1 MSAVVPR
8 HLRAVSSSQWVPPPE
23 HGPVCKDCPNIIF
36 SLTDDQD
43 TLLGG
48 WEPMRHTK
56 RLLQNSGAL
65 LTEWR
70 IHTPIC
76 SPSRS
81 ESISGRYFHNIKS
94 DLAVPPMKVNP
105 AASAHINSSLYI
117 NQSFGVYL
125 RQLRGYQTGIFGKA
139 NFNTME
145 GFDRWFQGA
154 FLGYG
159 GVWEDNE
166 SPDFQYHASKDE
178 YATSLLGNKSIE
190 WLSRDNV
197 TGKTSDDRPFFLY
210 FAPHC
215 PHIPATPAKWYENE
229 CKGTA
234 APRTPN
240 YNYSDPSFHE
250 LVSRQPPLNQ
260 TEADDIDQLA
270 RLRCQCLLSV
280 DDAHLALYE
289 KLEELGQLNKSTYN
303 LGNHRLPSNKFL
315 LYDHSLRI
323 PGVVTGPGVEP
334 GSENSVFGTNV
345 DYTPTWLGLA
355 DIDTPAHMDGKSLVP
370 NLVTAD
376 SANLPGSVRR
386 HLAKTKLANRT
397 EQFVQYYNQGPW
409 QPNDAKD
416 GLNRVLDD
424 YSNTYIGL
432 HIKDPNFGHYKYG
445 EYEYVCTTE
454 NILAKN
460 CFPEPDWY
468 ELFDL
473 DQDPFELTNIYHQV
487 DDDVQKEL
495 HRRLMQWYPCSGQG
509 ECL

>member
-289 KLEELGQLNKSTYN
+289 KLEELGQLNKST
-303 LGNHRLPSNKFL
+303 GSSLPTMGTTLAIIVYRATSSCSTTIRSAFQVWSPVLALNQVPRIQ
-315 LYDHSLRI
+315 SLA
-323 PGVVTGPGVEP
+323 
-334 GSENSVFGTNV
+334 
-345 DYTPTWLGLA
+345 PTWTTLPLGRQRFE
-355 DIDTPAHMDGKSLVP
+355 VW
-370 NLVTAD
+370 LVTAVHD
-376 SANLPGSVRR
+376 MHEFLSL
-386 HLAKTKLANRT
+386 LALL
-397 EQFVQYYNQGPW
+397 QGH
-409 QPNDAKD
+409 
-416 GLNRVLDD
+416 V
-424 YSNTYIGL
+424 
-432 HIKDPNFGHYKYG
+432 
-445 EYEYVCTTE
+445 
-454 NILAKN
+454 
-460 CFPEPDWY
+460 
-468 ELFDL
+468 
-473 DQDPFELTNIYHQV
+473 
-487 DDDVQKEL
+487 
-495 HRRLMQWYPCSGQG
+495 
-509 ECL
+509 